1 VNLVKMREVG
11 ECGPAC
17 LATVTGDDLDEIIAW
32 AKSIERSYAYLT
44 SALNDDDMVNYLH
57 THGYPDAHQV
67 TSVPDPPAILI
78 VPSLNIPGLLHYVVW
93 SDEQVI
99 LDPSQGPKLW
109 PDDAPVVNGER
120 VGIQWATAIV
130 LGERRP
136 A

>member
-1 VNLVKMREVG
+1 VNLVKMREIG

-44 SALNDDDMVNYLH
+44 SALNDDDMVNYLRM
-57 THGYPDAHQV
+57 HGYPDAHQV

-93 SDEQVI
+93 DNERVI
-99 LDPSQGPKLW
+99 LDPSPGPKLW

-130 LGERRP
+130 LGERR
-136 A
+136 AA